1 MMLGTNHAFAQVDA
15 DNFYKSDSVNVKK
28 VTFLNQYKMKVVGN
42 LFLPADWKRVK
53 NIQLLLSDI
62 QMGAVKEQSANLY
75 ATKMAERG
83 FVTLS
88 LDLSFWGKVKGN
100 L

>member
-42 LFLPADWKRVK
+42 LFLPAD
-53 NIQLLLSDI
+53 
-62 QMGAVKEQSANLY
+62 
-75 ATKMAERG
+75 
-83 FVTLS
+83 
-88 LDLSFWGKVKGN
+88 
-100 L
+100 